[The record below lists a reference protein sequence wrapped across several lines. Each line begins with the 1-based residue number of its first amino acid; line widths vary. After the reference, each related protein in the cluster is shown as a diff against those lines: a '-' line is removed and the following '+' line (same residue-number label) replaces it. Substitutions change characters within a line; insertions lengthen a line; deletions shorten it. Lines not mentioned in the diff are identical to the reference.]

1 VIDIYLIILIGLII
15 GDQERGTFVMCVS
28 TIVIAALDIAYSLV
42 MTIQNMILFLPKLM
56 NLTIILF
63 YIAITGL
70 QLSMIADIY
79 SFSLHG
85 ITAFDLIVAILLLF
99 ISYLQFFLIKFPIW
113 NNLFLFLGILLFTI
127 SMGNKTIQFI
137 TNNNKD
143 D

>member
-1 VIDIYLIILIGLII
+1 VK
-15 GDQERGTFVMCVS
+15 EEP
-28 TIVIAALDIAYSLV
+28 IVIASLDIAYSLL

-143 D
+143 N